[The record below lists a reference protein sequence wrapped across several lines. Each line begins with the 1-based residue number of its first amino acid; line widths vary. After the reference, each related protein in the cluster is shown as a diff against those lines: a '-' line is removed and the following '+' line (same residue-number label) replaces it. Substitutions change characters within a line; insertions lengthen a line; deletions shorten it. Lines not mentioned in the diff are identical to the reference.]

1 VLKSELGTVLNFGT
15 VDSKSHSWCILH
27 LLLDADG
34 GARYKKEL
42 ADSVHKVIAPSTSP
56 AFDPSTDTIIY
67 PLVQMGP
74 VNVNV
79 DEQVTSRLFRSAP
92 RGAVLYLAS
101 GYFNLTDNYRRSIVD
116 RCTATFEILTAAPEV
131 LIYLYCQHYC

>member
-1 VLKSELGTVLNFGT
+1 MS
-15 VDSKSHSWCILH
+15 
-27 LLLDADG
+27 LDTDG

-42 ADSVHKVIAPSTSP
+42 ADSVHRVIAPSTSLQS
-56 AFDPSTDTIIY
+56 DPTADTIVY

-92 RGAVLYLAS
+92 PGAVLYLAS

-116 RCTATFEILTAAPEV
+116 QCTATFEILTAAPEV
-131 LIYLYCQHYC
+131 LIFL